1 MNLSELV
8 ESEGY
13 KKFMQKLIG
22 IGASIVLV
30 GALFKIQHWP
40 GASAMLVVGLLTEAL
55 IFFFGAFEPLHEEL
69 DWTLVY
75 PELAGLDDLDGE
87 LEGPK
92 SNAVAGKS
100 ALEKFDEMI
109 EKAEIG
115 PGMFEKLGKG
125 LNNLN
130 DTVTNINDL
139 SSATVATDQYAKSIS
154 TAAASVDSLSGAFNK
169 SADAINKTSDVVA
182 NSGNSYQQLLE
193 GLNENFSSIGSNSK
207 AQAEQQDLLT
217 KNLSA
222 LNAVYELQL
231 KNSNDNLQ
239 TSEKVAS
246 GITSIMEDLKS
257 TANDVAKYK
266 DEVSKLSKNLSSL
279 NTVYGNML
287 AAMNVK

>member
-1 MNLSELV
+1 MNISELV

-22 IGASIVLV
+22 IGASVVLV

-40 GASAMLVVGLLTEAL
+40 GASIMLIIGLLTEAC

-75 PELAGLDDLDGE
+75 PELAGLDDIE
-87 LEGPK
+87 EGVSAPK
-92 SNAVAGKS
+92 SGSNAKS

-109 EKAEIG
+109 EKSEINSG
-115 PGMFEKLGKG
+115 TFEKLGKG
-125 LNNLN
+125 IKSLNTSVENMTDISN
-130 DTVTNINDL
+130 
-139 SSATVATDQYAKSIS
+139 AAVATEKYSKSVS
-154 TAAASVDSLSGAFNK
+154 SAAASVDNLSGAFSK
-169 SADAINKTSDVVA
+169 SADALNKTSDVVA

-193 GLNENFSSIGSNSK
+193 GLNKNFSSIGDNSK
-207 AQAEQQDLLT
+207 AQAVQQDLLT

-239 TSEKVAS
+239 RTETVSKGMA
-246 GITSIMEDLKS
+246 TIMEDLKS
-257 TANDVAKYK
+257 TAGDVAKYK

>member
-1 MNLSELV
+1 MNISELV

-13 KKFMQKLIG
+13 KQFMQKLMG
-22 IGASIVLV
+22 IGASVVLI

-40 GASAMLVVGLLTEAL
+40 GASIMLIIGLSVEAV
-55 IFFFGAFEPLHEEL
+55 IFFFSAFEPLHEEL

-75 PELAGLDDLDGE
+75 PELAGLEDIE
-87 LEGPK
+87 EGVESKK
-92 SNAVAGKS
+92 SSNSGKS

-109 EKAEIG
+109 AKAEIG
-115 PGMFEKLGKG
+115 PGMFDKLGKG
-125 LNNLN
+125 LNNLSS
-130 DTVTNINDL
+130 TVTNMNDL
-139 SSATVATDQYAKSIS
+139 TSATVATDQYAKSIS
-154 TAAASVDSLSGAFNK
+154 AAASSVDGLSGAFNK

-182 NSGNSYQQLLE
+182 KSGTSYQTLLE
-193 GLNENFSSIGSNSK
+193 GLNSNFSSIGQNSK
-207 AQAEQQDLLT
+207 AQAEQQTLLT

-239 TSEKVAS
+239 TSENVAK
-246 GITSIMEDLKS
+246 GITGIMEDLKS

-266 DEVSKLSKNLSSL
+266 EEVSKLSKNLASL